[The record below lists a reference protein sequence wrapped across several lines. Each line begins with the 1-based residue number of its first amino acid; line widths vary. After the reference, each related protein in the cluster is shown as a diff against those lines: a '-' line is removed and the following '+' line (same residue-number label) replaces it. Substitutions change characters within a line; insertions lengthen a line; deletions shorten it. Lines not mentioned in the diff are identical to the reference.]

1 MSLVLASTV
10 LIIGNSHLVGP
21 FGWYL
26 DENLRKSGLQV
37 ATFASC
43 GSIAKWWSSGQKTT
57 CGFYSNNLKGEVF
70 KATVHPTPILSELLL
85 QVRPDT
91 VLVELGANYVN
102 TPSDEFAINDLK
114 AMVKTIKDSGAR
126 CYWIGSPDSRK
137 YRTERPRIYR
147 LITEA
152 VGSDCPIFNSMNVT
166 SYPETGGDGVHYWF
180 KEGMPIARKWADA
193 VSMDF
198 LRDP

>member
-1 MSLVLASTV
+1 MLSKTIQIMGST
-10 LIIGNSHLVGP
+10 
-21 FGWYL
+21 
-26 DENLRKSGLQV
+26 D
-37 ATFASC
+37 
-43 GSIAKWWSSGQKTT
+43 
-57 CGFYSNNLKGEVF
+57 
-70 KATVHPTPILSELLL
+70 KAFQPIQGYKIS
-85 QVRPDT
+85 V
-91 VLVELGANYVN
+91 
-102 TPSDEFAINDLK
+102 K

-137 YRTERPRIYR
+137 YRAERPRIYR